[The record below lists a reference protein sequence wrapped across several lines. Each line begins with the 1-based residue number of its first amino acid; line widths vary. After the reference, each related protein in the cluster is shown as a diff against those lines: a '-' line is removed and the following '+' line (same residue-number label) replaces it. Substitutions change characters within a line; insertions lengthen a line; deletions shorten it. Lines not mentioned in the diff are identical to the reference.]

1 MRYTALR
8 TLDQMY
14 FLVDRF
20 AASEVRVTPTGRV
33 IYGKWKAKRVTV
45 PRATRIMEGPV
56 YSIIRVGPVYLGDLL
71 ATTFFDVKGEYTV
84 QWKDPYIQDLSTIVV
99 TDADGATIP
108 LNADGKNAFIRA
120 EALERLELESRN
132 NAVEKAQQARL
143 QAEQGRSKA
152 AADKA
157 AQREEAKK
165 QRRLQNEQLAA
176 DKATRRVLREAAAEK
191 RRFLQQ
197 TEQDEKLVKRAM
209 AQERAARAR
218 EKAEQSA
225 AVKIQ
230 RRMEWQK
237 RQDTA
242 EAERQARLAR
252 IRKEYEDAA
261 EIRRAKRE
269 VAVGIRRSKKT
280 VAAKIQPD
288 AIESVPTAAI
298 VPTADTDELSF
309 LTPKQRHDLDVIRR
323 DYPELKEFDT
333 LRIAHMLVRL
343 NSRNST
349 VATLFQRQKERLQM
363 EWSIRYRGDSGSS
376 RPTYVRDTRLQ
387 RIFDIVRCDQLHLEA
402 LRYGVAIDPEID
414 PITEREMRLYGI
426 STTTFIPVEEEEE
439 NEYDDSETV

>member
-157 AQREEAKK
+157 
-165 QRRLQNEQLAA
+165 
-176 DKATRRVLREAAAEK
+176 TRRVLREAAAGK
-191 RRFLQQ
+191 RRLLQQ

-288 AIESVPTAAI
+288 AIESVPTAVI
-298 VPTADTDELSF
+298 VPTVDTDELSF

-333 LRIAHMLVRL
+333 LKIAHMLVRL

-363 EWSIRYRGDSGSS
+363 EWSIRYWGDSGSS

-387 RIFDIVRCDQLHLEA
+387 RVFDIVRCDQLHLEA

-414 PITEREMRLYGI
+414 PIAEREMRLYGI
-426 STTTFIPVEEEEE
+426 STTAFIPVEEEEE

>member
-132 NAVEKAQQARL
+132 NTVEKAQQARL

-157 AQREEAKK
+157 
-165 QRRLQNEQLAA
+165 
-176 DKATRRVLREAAAEK
+176 TRRVLREAAAGK
-191 RRFLQQ
+191 RRLLQQ

-288 AIESVPTAAI
+288 AIESVPTAVI
-298 VPTADTDELSF
+298 VPTVDTDELSF

-363 EWSIRYRGDSGSS
+363 EWSIRYWGDSGSS

-387 RIFDIVRCDQLHLEA
+387 RVFDIVRCDQLHLEA

-414 PITEREMRLYGI
+414 PIAEREMRLYGI